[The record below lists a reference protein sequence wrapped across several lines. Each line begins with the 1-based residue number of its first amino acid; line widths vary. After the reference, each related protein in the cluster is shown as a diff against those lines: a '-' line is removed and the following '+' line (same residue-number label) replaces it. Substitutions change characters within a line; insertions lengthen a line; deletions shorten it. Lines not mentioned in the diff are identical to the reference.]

1 LPDQP
6 HVVAEIASQPDCWRR
21 AAAAVDEHVASLP
34 GPGERVAVAGC
45 GTSYFAAL
53 TYAALRER
61 AGHGSTDAFPAS
73 EFPTGRIDGGSGR
86 VYDRVVVISRSGT
99 TTEILELLDGL
110 RGHVPTVA
118 LTASGDAPIGAA
130 ADVTIELDFADEQAV
145 VQTRFVTTV
154 LALLRAALGHD
165 VEALA
170 ADGERALAAPLD
182 GLDAEQVTFLGRGW
196 TVGLAHEA
204 ALKLR
209 EAAGAW
215 AESYPAMEYRH
226 GPISIAEPGRVVWM
240 FGEPPN
246 GLAGD
251 VERTGAVFV
260 HSDGTDPLA
269 HLLLA
274 QRLAVA
280 LAVRRGLDPDR
291 PRNLARSVIIDTA

>member
-1 LPDQP
+1 LSYQP
-6 HVVAEIASQPDCWRR
+6 HVIAEIASQPDCWRR
-21 AAAAVDEHVASLP
+21 AAAVVDEHVAALP
-34 GPGERVAVAGC
+34 WPGERVAVAGC
-45 GTSYFAAL
+45 GTSYFAAM
-53 TYAALRER
+53 TYAALREQ
-61 AGHGSTDAFPAS
+61 AGLGTTDAFPAS
-73 EFPTGRIDGGSGR
+73 EFPTGR

-99 TTEILELLDGL
+99 TTEILELLEQL
-110 RGHVPTVA
+110 RGRVPTVA
-118 LTASGDAPIGAA
+118 LTASADAPIGTA

-145 VQTRFVTTV
+145 VQTRFATTV
-154 LALLRAALGHD
+154 LALLRASLGHD
-165 VEALA
+165 IEALA

-182 GLDAEQVTFLGRGW
+182 GLGDADQVTFLGRGW
-196 TVGLAHEA
+196 TIGLAHEA

-226 GPISIAEPGRVVWM
+226 GPISIAEPGRMVWM

-246 GLAGD
+246 GLAD
-251 VERTGAVFV
+251 DIERTGATFV
-260 HSDGTDPLA
+260 HSDGTDPVA

>member
-1 LPDQP
+1 VAVVPDQP

-21 AAAAVDEHVASLP
+21 AAAVVDDHVASLP
-34 GPGERVAVAGC
+34 WPGERVAVAGC
-45 GTSYFAAL
+45 GTSYFVAL
-53 TYAALRER
+53 TYAALREQ
-61 AGHGSTDAFPAS
+61 AGHGPTDAFPAS
-73 EFPTGRIDGGSGR
+73 EFPAGRA
-86 VYDRVVVISRSGT
+86 YDRVVVISRSGT
-99 TTEILELLDGL
+99 TTEILGLLDRL

-118 LTASGDAPIGAA
+118 LTACGDAPIGAA
-130 ADVTIELDFADEQAV
+130 ADVTIELAFADEQAV
-145 VQTRFVTTV
+145 VQTRFATTV

-170 ADGERALAAPLD
+170 ADGERALAAPID
-182 GLDAEQVTFLGRGW
+182 ALDAEQFTFLGRGW

-240 FGEPPN
+240 LGEPPD
-246 GLAGD
+246 GLASD
-251 VERTGAVFV
+251 VERTGAAFV
-260 HSDGTDPLA
+260 DSGGTDPLA

>member
-1 LPDQP
+1 MGAVPDQP

-21 AAAAVDEHVASLP
+21 AAAAAGDHVASLP
-34 GPGERVAVAGC
+34 APGERVAVAGC
-45 GTSYFAAL
+45 GTSYFVAMS
-53 TYAALRER
+53 YASLREQ
-61 AGHGSTDAFPAS
+61 AGHGTTDAFPAS
-73 EFPTGRIDGGSGR
+73 EFPTGR
-86 VYDRVVVISRSGT
+86 VYDRVVVITRSGT
-99 TTEILELLDGL
+99 TTEVLDLLERL
-110 RGHVPTVA
+110 RVPTVA
-118 LTASGDAPIGAA
+118 LTGSAGTPVGAA
-130 ADVTIELDFADEQAV
+130 ADAVIELGFADERAV
-145 VQTRFVTTV
+145 VQTRFATTV

-170 ADGERALAAPLD
+170 ADGERALSAPLA

>member
-1 LPDQP
+1 VAVVPGQP

-34 GPGERVAVAGC
+34 RPGERVAVAGC
-45 GTSYFAAL
+45 GSSYFAAL

-61 AGHGSTDAFPAS
+61 AGHGTTDAFPAS
-73 EFPTGRIDGGSGR
+73 EFPTGRS
-86 VYDRVVVISRSGT
+86 YDRVVVISRSGT
-99 TTEILELLDGL
+99 TTEILDLLDRL

-118 LTASGDAPIGAA
+118 LTACGDAPIGAA

-154 LALLRAALGHD
+154 LALQRAALGHD

-170 ADGERALAAPLD
+170 ADGERALAAPLH

-240 FGEPPN
+240 LGEPPN

-251 VERTGAVFV
+251 VERTGATFV

-291 PRNLARSVIIDTA
+291 PRHLARSVIIDTA